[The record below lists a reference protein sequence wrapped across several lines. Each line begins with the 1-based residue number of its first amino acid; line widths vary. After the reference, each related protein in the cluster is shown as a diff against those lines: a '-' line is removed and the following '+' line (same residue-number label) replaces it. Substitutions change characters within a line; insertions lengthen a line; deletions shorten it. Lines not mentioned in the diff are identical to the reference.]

1 MKLLVITGLSGSGKS
16 IALHTLEDLGYY
28 CIDNLPLF
36 LLEELARRL
45 IGRRDGAF
53 DRTAVGIDVRNVP
66 GELSTLPPLVKEL
79 RSQGV
84 DCRIVYLDASNDSL
98 IKRFSE
104 TRRKHPLADGER
116 PLEEAMRLERQL
128 LEPILGSADLHIDTT
143 HTNIHQL
150 RDQIRARLEKP
161 DDGISILLMSFG
173 FKHGVP
179 RDVDFVFDV
188 RCLPNPH
195 WQTELRPLTGR
206 DRAVATFLETC
217 PEVREMINDLSA
229 FFDRW
234 IPTFQADARGYLTI
248 AVGCTGGQ
256 HRSVYIAERLGKHLA
271 QQGLSV
277 LLRHRELS
285 PPSRRLGAMLKPE
298 NRT

>member
-36 LLEELARRL
+36 LLQELSRKL
-45 IGRRDGAF
+45 IGRRDRAF
-53 DRTAVGIDVRNVP
+53 DRTAVGIDVRNAP
-66 GELSTLPPLVKEL
+66 GDLHKLPSLVKEL

-84 DCRIVYLDASNDSL
+84 ECRTVYLDASSDSL

-104 TRRKHPLADGER
+104 TRRKHPLAGGDR

-128 LEPILGSADLHIDTT
+128 LAPILGSADLHIDTT
-143 HTNIHQL
+143 HTNVHQL
-150 RDQIRARLEKP
+150 RDQIRARLEKS
-161 DDGISILLMSFG
+161 DDGVSVLLMSFG

-179 RDVDFVFDV
+179 RGVDFVFDV
-188 RCLPNPH
+188 RCLPNPY
-195 WQTELRPLTGR
+195 WQTELRPLTGC
-206 DRAVATFLETC
+206 DRAVATYLETI
-217 PEVREMINDLSA
+217 PEVEEMFHDLHG

-234 IPTFQADARGYLTI
+234 IPAFELDARNYLTI
-248 AVGCTGGQ
+248 AMGCTGGQ
-256 HRSVYIAERLGKHLA
+256 HRSVYMAERLGKHLA

-285 PPSRRLGAMLKPE
+285 SPSRQLGAMTKPE
-298 NRT
+298 SGT